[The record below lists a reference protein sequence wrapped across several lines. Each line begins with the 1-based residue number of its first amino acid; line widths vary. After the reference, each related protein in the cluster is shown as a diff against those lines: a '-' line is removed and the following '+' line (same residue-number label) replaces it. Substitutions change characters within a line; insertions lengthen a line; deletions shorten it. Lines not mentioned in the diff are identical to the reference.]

1 MSKKSRRYTFV
12 LIRETE
18 HPIRQLRL
26 KAWQLRG
33 IVLMVA
39 GLFLLLLGL
48 ATHGILRGDQSLELR
63 QSRAENDELKSDIHR
78 IYGRVAELEG
88 RIQGID
94 ETQRWTRT
102 VANLDPLS
110 EEALLAGVGGPVAE
124 RGLAELAGVDLR
136 LDRLLGRS
144 QVLRQSAEGV
154 LESLRDGQETLSRIP
169 SIRPLV
175 GGRLSSRYGRRVD
188 PFTGRPAFHRGIDV
202 SARRGTPILS
212 PADGRVKKVR
222 RSSAGYGN
230 MLIVDHGNG
239 FETRFA
245 HCDQILVSRGQ
256 KLARGEVVA
265 TVGSSGHSTAPHLHY
280 EVIRDNKHRN
290 PSHYILSDEFIVD

>member
-1 MSKKSRRYTFV
+1 MAKKSKRYTFV

-26 KAWQLRG
+26 KAWQLHG
-33 IVLMVA
+33 MILAM
-39 GLFLLLLGL
+39 LGL
-48 ATHGILRGDQSLELR
+48 ILVLIGLSTHGLLRGDQSLALR
-63 QSRAENDELKSDIHR
+63 QARTENGELKDDIRR
-78 IYGRVAELEG
+78 IHTRVAELEG
-88 RIQGID
+88 SIQGID

-102 VANLDPLS
+102 VANLDPLD
-110 EEALLAGVGGPVAE
+110 EEVRLGGVGGPTNE
-124 RGLAELAGVDLR
+124 RPMAELAGVDLR
-136 LDRLLGRS
+136 LDRLMGRS

-154 LESLRDGQETLSRIP
+154 LESLRNGQETLSRIP

-230 MLIVDHGNG
+230 MLIIDHGNG

-245 HCDQILVSRGQ
+245 HCERILVSRGQ